1 MRKTYFFCLFLTV
14 LTLACK
20 KDKAGKDFVYNVSGV
35 HNMSIPAGKQ
45 DTLQL
50 QAVTSSGTPENLSIS
65 VAGMPSGVTATY
77 SAASGTPNF
86 NTTISFAVGSAVSP
100 GNYPLQIIFKGE
112 KTGDKTLDMNLNVT
126 QAIPEYT
133 IAGLHDVTIQQGVD
147 DQLSLTIQAASTIQ
161 ERIDLSI
168 WGLPAG
174 VTADI
179 GTSSGMPSYNSTIVF
194 TDHYGV
200 PGNYSIKLIAHG
212 TLTGDIT
219 YSFNLH
225 ILQAA
230 NCGVLGF
237 WSQGTTG
244 CGNNT
249 TYQYTD
255 NVTTSTAA
263 ANRII
268 FANFADMPYQVYAD
282 VDCANST
289 LTIPNQ
295 FLPNGIQVAGSG
307 TFTANTIHVD
317 FSQTSTTNITTY
329 CNFTLIR

>member
-1 MRKTYFFCLFLTV
+1 MRKTYLVCLFFTV
-14 LTLACK
+14 LVLACK
-20 KDKAGKDFVYNVSGV
+20 KDKAGKDFTYSVNGI
-35 HNMSIPAGKQ
+35 HNISIPAGKQ

-50 QAVTSSGTPENLSIS
+50 QVATSGGTPENLSVS
-65 VAGMPSGVTATY
+65 VAGMPSGVNATY

-86 NTTISFAVGSAVSP
+86 STTISFSVSSAVAP
-100 GNYPLQIIFKGE
+100 GNYPLQIIFKGD
-112 KTGDKTLDMNLNVT
+112 KTGDKTLAMNLNVT

-133 IAGLHDVTIQQGVD
+133 IAGWHDVTIQQGVND
-147 DQLSLTIQAASTIQ
+147 TL
-161 ERIDLSI
+161 DLSI
-168 WGLPAG
+168 TAVSGVQEPITLSLWNVPAG
-174 VTADI
+174 VTSNI
-179 GTSSGMPSYNSTIVF
+179 GVTTGTPTYSSHIVF
-194 TDHYGV
+194 TDTYGV

-225 ILQAA
+225 ISEAA
-230 NCGVLGF
+230 NCNVLGF

-249 TYQYTD
+249 NYQYTD
-255 NVTTSTAA
+255 NITTSTAA

-268 FANFADMPYQVYAD
+268 FTNFADMPYQVYAD
-282 VDCANST
+282 MNCANST

-295 FLPNGIQVAGSG
+295 LLPSGIQVSGSG
-307 TFTANTIHVD
+307 TFTANTMHVD

-329 CNFTLIR
+329 CSFDLAR